1 MKEIYTVRMT
11 KFPDD
16 RVIFSIM
23 RDSMQFQIHVLIEE
37 FDKLV
42 ELCLDIKEIKVS
54 KPELVSKT
62 IEISSYKENLK

>member
-23 RDSMQFQIHVLIEE
+23 RDSMQFQIHVPIEE